1 MPSATLDRPTRPAE
15 EGRAARWLAPVLW
28 LNAALQVIIIV
39 TGGIVRLSG
48 SGLGCPTWPQC
59 VPGSYTPV
67 AQQAQGFHKFIEF
80 GNRTLT
86 GVLLIVAVA
95 ALVLI
100 LKAAP
105 RRHLI
110 VKAALVLAVVVLQA
124 VIGGITVLVGLHPI
138 TVAAHFLLSGALVGI
153 ATNLYLTRDE
163 PDGAKHWLVPPL
175 ARSLSLVTCVAGAV
189 VLTLGTVVTGS
200 GPHSGDAVTPARF
213 GFDPRT
219 ISWLHAD
226 AVMLFI
232 GLVVACWIAARL
244 TATAGSTAASA
255 WAGVLLVTLAQGVV
269 GYTQYLTSLPWLL
282 VLTHMLLAALLVVTL
297 TRAMVASRARAAT
310 SA

>member
-1 MPSATLDRPTRPAE
+1 MSELDGKQNPLSVAFWE
-15 EGRAARWLAPVLW
+15 E
-28 LNAALQVIIIV
+28 
-39 TGGIVRLSG
+39 
-48 SGLGCPTWPQC
+48 
-59 VPGSYTPV
+59 
-67 AQQAQGFHKFIEF
+67 KKE
-80 GNRTLT
+80 
-86 GVLLIVAVA
+86 
-95 ALVLI
+95 
-100 LKAAP
+100 
-105 RRHLI
+105 RRHDAI
-110 VKAALVLAVVVLQA
+110 FEN
-124 VIGGITVLVGLHPI
+124 VGRIDRAQEAERMNDLFH
-138 TVAAHFLLSGALVGI
+138 AS
-153 ATNLYLTRDE
+153 LY
-163 PDGAKHWLVPPL
+163 GNVQ
-175 ARSLSLVTCVAGAV
+175 
-189 VLTLGTVVTGS
+189 
-200 GPHSGDAVTPARF
+200 RF